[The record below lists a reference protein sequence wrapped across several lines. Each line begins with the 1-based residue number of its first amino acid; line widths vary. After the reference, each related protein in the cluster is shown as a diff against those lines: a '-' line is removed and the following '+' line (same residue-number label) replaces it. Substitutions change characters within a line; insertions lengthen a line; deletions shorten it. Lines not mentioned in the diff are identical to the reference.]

1 MSFFARPDYIYLNT
15 KKGCEPSEVFSILN
29 GGDPTGQC
37 DSDGIP
43 FSSGSELI
51 NDPEFISSQDQTQLF
66 FDDLAWDNTVTTDQ
80 FEAFQR
86 ITFDPETGLV
96 GGKTTDIIAVFGVP
110 KGFEGKRFAIIA
122 QAIQDEQEE
131 IAFKRKFAEKIT
143 NEPQHELFGAEDFS
157 GVRVVKA
164 TRAGGKSETG
174 LVLVGNRVL
183 DFSNLSPITGK
194 NEKLFTDIQ
203 INEFIKASANRQL
216 GEPFSIP
223 SIGWNESQSRSFLDS
238 IPGARGPSIQNPE
251 PEPVDPIPV
260 LPLPV
265 LPPPDDDPIGPCVHN
280 PPTRKCSPGE
290 EPEFIG
296 GCPSTETCF
305 KEGDDQ
311 LPRVIQPILDPS
323 PKPSTKTKA
332 QQKRLDKVKQR
343 TAERR
348 GRVIAAKDGFE
359 GFVNEPTLFLAG
371 EAGREHVKITPLK
384 KQAGAFDFNPKLGLD
399 FGMFGGSQKKNRR
412 KRSEIDMFG
421 GLGKVKK
428 GSSMNVF
435 GGNMFGS
442 GKRSKRSKNNGG
454 LF

>member
-1 MSFFARPDYIYLNT
+1 MSFYARPDYIYLNS
-15 KKGCEPSEVFSILN
+15 KKGCEPSEAFSILER
-29 GGDPTGQC
+29 GGDPTGKC

-43 FSSGSELI
+43 FSSGGELI
-51 NDPEFISSQDQTQLF
+51 DDPEFVSSQDQTQLL

-110 KGFEGKRFAIIA
+110 KGFEGKKFAIIA

-131 IAFKRKFAEKIT
+131 IAFKRKFAEKVT
-143 NEPQHELFGAEDFS
+143 DDPQHAIDNLGD
-157 GVRVVKA
+157 VRVVKA

-174 LVLVGNRVL
+174 LVLVGNRIL
-183 DFSNLSPITGK
+183 DFSNINPITGK
-194 NEKLFTDIQ
+194 NEQLFSDSDI
-203 INEFIKASANRQL
+203 NDFISASKKRQL
-216 GEPFSIP
+216 GEPFSLFGM
-223 SIGWNESQSRSFLDS
+223 SETQSGQFLNNSLVTGFGSD
-238 IPGARGPSIQNPE
+238 IRDPAPILEPIDPDPGFDQ
-251 PEPVDPIPV
+251 PIE
-260 LPLPV
+260 
-265 LPPPDDDPIGPCVHN
+265 PPPAGPCVHN
-280 PPTRKCSPGE
+280 PATRKCNPGE
-290 EPEFIG
+290 EPELIG

-305 KEGDDQ
+305 KDEPITIIQ
-311 LPRVIQPILDPS
+311 PLPSPILDPT
-323 PKPSTKTKA
+323 PTPSKKTKA

-435 GGNMFGS
+435 GGNMFGF

-454 LF
+454 FF